1 MYISFFILNFL
12 SFFSFFSEA
21 FKRWP
26 VSFKIEN
33 IENKENRNNSAS
45 VSLVNNDLY
54 NCECILPISNK
65 NNKEK
70 SGLDETVNKNE
81 IDIDIIKL
89 YYYKLNLLKLLRNE
103 NVSDLVKLEF
113 IDKYNILYGFPKD
126 YTYNLYAG
134 GLLDD
139 WF

>member
-1 MYISFFILNFL
+1 L
-12 SFFSFFSEA
+12 SEA
-21 FKRWP
+21 FTRWP

-33 IENKENRNNSAS
+33 KDNRNNSTSTSA
-45 VSLVNNDLY
+45 SLVYNDLY

-65 NNKEK
+65 KNKENKEK
-70 SGLDETVNKNE
+70 SGVDETVNKSE
-81 IDIDIIKL
+81 MDIDIIKL

-113 IDKYNILYGFPKD
+113 IDKYYILYGFPKD

>member
-1 MYISFFILNFL
+1 MYISIFTLNFFY
-12 SFFSFFSEA
+12 FFSFFSEA

-33 IENKENRNNSAS
+33 KENRNNSTS
-45 VSLVNNDLY
+45 SYVSLINNDFY
-54 NCECILPISNK
+54 NCECILPISKK

-70 SGLDETVNKNE
+70 SGLDEKINKKE
-81 IDIDIIKL
+81 LDIDIIKL
-89 YYYKLNLLKLLRNE
+89 YYYKLNLLKLLRND

-113 IDKYNILYGFPKD
+113 IDKFNILYGFPKN

-139 WF
+139 WY